1 MIQVQAKK
9 VALIC
14 IAAGLLTTGCSV
26 FRQHQV
32 TEVTSPAPPSTDLTS
47 KGYDTVGRRWGE
59 APEKP
64 APVVTPV
71 VTPAPA
77 PAAPRTVDY
86 SAFDIKGGLVTLTK
100 RVPAS
105 VAVGEEYAYDLTAT
119 ANEQAGFV
127 VITDQIPEGATYI
140 KSEPPAE
147 VDGRLLTWKFPSM
160 DKGEVKNIKVWLKAD
175 REGELQSCATIT
187 AVPRQCTTTFVGKPA
202 LTIEKTGPETA
213 RLGSDVAY
221 TIVVSN
227 KGSLVAKDVVV
238 TDPVPDGYSVADN
251 SKELSFKVGDLAPN
265 QSKNIPVTFKANQ
278 RGKICNVA
286 TVKSSNAGTAT
297 AEACTV
303 IQQPGLKVAKTAR
316 EKQLLINR
324 TATYDIVVE
333 NTGDTK
339 LTGVVVSDSAA
350 PETKVVEAVDGQVSG
365 NTATWNVG
373 DLDAGA
379 KKALVVKIMSATPG
393 NFCNTVTASASDG
406 LKETSQACSEWIGV
420 TGVLIEMVDDPDPI
434 QVGET
439 TTYTIRVTNQGS
451 TRNIEEV
458 NIVANFAE
466 EIDPTSASGN
476 GVISGKTVTFPVVA
490 SIAPK
495 QAVTYTIV
503 GKGLKAG
510 DHRMQID
517 VTTKD
522 RTKPISKYE
531 STTVY

>member
-1 MIQVQAKK
+1 MIQVQTKTLAM
-9 VALIC
+9 IC
-14 IAAGLLTTGCSV
+14 VMAGLLSTGCSV

-32 TEVTSPAPPSTDLTS
+32 TEVTSPTPPSTDLTS

-71 VTPAPA
+71 TAPA
-77 PAAPRTVDY
+77 PAVARTVDY
-86 SAFDIKGGLVTLTK
+86 SAFDIKGGLVSLTK
-100 RVPAS
+100 KVPAS
-105 VAVGEEYAYDLTAT
+105 VALGEEYACDLIVT

-127 VITDQIPEGATYI
+127 VVTDQIPEGATYV
-140 KSEPPAE
+140 KSEPPAQ
-147 VDGRLLTWKFPSM
+147 VDGSLLTWKFPSM
-160 DKGEVKNIKVWLKAD
+160 NKGEVKNIKVWLKAD
-175 REGELQSCATIT
+175 REGELQNCATIT

-202 LTIEKTGPETA
+202 LAIAKTGPETA
-213 RLGSDVAY
+213 KLGSDVTY

-238 TDPVPDGYSVADN
+238 TDPVPEGYGNADN
-251 SKELSFKVGDLAPN
+251 TKELTFKVGDLAPN

-286 TVKSSNAGTAT
+286 TATSSNAGTAT

-303 IQQPGLKVAKTAR
+303 IMQPGLKVTKVAR

-324 TATYDIVVE
+324 PATYDIVVE

-350 PETKVVEAVDGQVSG
+350 PETKLVEAVDGQVNG
-365 NTATWNVG
+365 NVATWNVG
-373 DLDAGA
+373 DMDAGS
-379 KKALVVKIMSATPG
+379 KKALVVKIVSAAPG
-393 NFCNTVTASASDG
+393 NFCNNVTASSADG

-420 TGVLIEMVDDPDPI
+420 SGVLIEMVDDPDPI

-439 TTYTIRVTNQGS
+439 TTYTIRVTNQGTTS
-451 TRNIEEV
+451 SIEDV
-458 NIVANFAE
+458 NIVASFAD
-466 EIDPTSASGN
+466 EIDPTTASGG
-476 GVISGKTVTFPVVA
+476 GVISGKKVTFPTVA

-495 QAVTYTIV
+495 QAVSYTIV

-522 RTKPISKYE
+522 RAKPISKYE